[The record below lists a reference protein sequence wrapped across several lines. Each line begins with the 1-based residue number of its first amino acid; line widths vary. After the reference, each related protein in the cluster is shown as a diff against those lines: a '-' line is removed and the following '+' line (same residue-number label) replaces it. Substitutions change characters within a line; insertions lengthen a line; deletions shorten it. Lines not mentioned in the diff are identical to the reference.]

1 MGGRRQILQCGS
13 SQLSAA
19 KVIEH
24 EARDDTQ
31 RIDAF
36 QIRNVDSVRVEIV
49 WKMLTIKTVDIM
61 VYRIW
66 ALRVHSTI
74 MRVRL

>member
-1 MGGRRQILQCGS
+1 LQCGS

-19 KVIEH
+19 EVLEH

-36 QIRNVDSVRVEIV
+36 QARNVDSVRVTIV
-49 WKMLTIKTVDIM
+49 WRILNVKTVDIM
-61 VYRIW
+61 VYITW
-66 ALRVHSTI
+66 ALRVHSAI